1 MAHLVFERLS
11 SSLEHAI
18 KTEEDEK
25 KRGQSRPARNEPSR
39 HRAELKLPRKS
50 TGSRKT
56 GLGWKVGVPS
66 YWSTF
71 ALPGISLSPAKKD
84 AIWKS
89 WGWRGSGS
97 KAVKRFCLHLK
108 KEEKEDVESINLVV
122 TDWSTSRSLLPAFA
136 KRLRPRESIPPP
148 FLAYELVSS
157 SNFFAPPTQPL
168 THTSFGI
175 SSLSWWAI
183 LTDPSET
190 SSTLISRCCLT
201 LPFHWSSSLVLLT
214 WNRDPS
220 FEWSSWGMESKD
232 IKRLW
237 FAKVK
242 KNLWWVKEP
251 ERASFRL
258 CGWAAIA
265 MGTLSFSLEGEH
277 FAVFPPRRWL
287 SYGTHLQA
295 LFEGQRTS
303 FFPFWLALELAPFFF
318 LCSLCLHLPAYAS
331 SIETTAPSFHSLL
344 ASCWRGLGRAR

>member
-1 MAHLVFERLS
+1 MEYPEWRRVSFDFELLVLFQRQSVKIKPICLLHLKERSSQSRVKAARPRWKGTDVQESLCPLLWKTWLVIRKRRALLAHLVFERLS

-148 FLAYELVSS
+148 FL
-157 SNFFAPPTQPL
+157 PT
-168 THTSFGI
+168 S
-175 SSLSWWAI
+175 
-183 LTDPSET
+183 
-190 SSTLISRCCLT
+190 
-201 LPFHWSSSLVLLT
+201 
-214 WNRDPS
+214 
-220 FEWSSWGMESKD
+220 
-232 IKRLW
+232 
-237 FAKVK
+237 
-242 KNLWWVKEP
+242 
-251 ERASFRL
+251 
-258 CGWAAIA
+258 
-265 MGTLSFSLEGEH
+265 
-277 FAVFPPRRWL
+277 
-287 SYGTHLQA
+287 
-295 LFEGQRTS
+295 
-303 FFPFWLALELAPFFF
+303 
-318 LCSLCLHLPAYAS
+318 
-331 SIETTAPSFHSLL
+331 
-344 ASCWRGLGRAR
+344 